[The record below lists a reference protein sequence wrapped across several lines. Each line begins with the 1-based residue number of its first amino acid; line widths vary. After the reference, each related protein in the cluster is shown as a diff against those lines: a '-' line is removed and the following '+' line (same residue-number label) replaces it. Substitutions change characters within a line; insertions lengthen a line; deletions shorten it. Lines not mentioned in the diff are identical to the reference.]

1 MKKYFM
7 VTRYFA
13 VVSFLLTMFSAT
25 AQKIDPSIL
34 QKQWKAAW
42 IAVPGEQP
50 DGYGVYLFRK
60 NVDLPSKP
68 GSFVIHVS
76 ADNRYKLFV
85 NEKLV
90 SLGPARGDIL
100 HWNFETVDIASS
112 LHAGNNVIAAQVW
125 NDGDFRPEA
134 QISLRTG
141 FIVQG
146 ATDAEQILNTNSSWK
161 CIKDSSYKP
170 LKVTLPT
177 YYVTGAGELIDMHT
191 HISNWEKNDYN
202 DSTWKKGQPISPGN
216 PKNIMGAFGT
226 PYGWMLVPSGI
237 PQMELTQQRLM
248 QVRKAEGVSVPS
260 SFPENKTSVTVPAN
274 TVATILLD
282 QAFLTNAYP
291 TLIFSGGKN
300 GTVSLN
306 YAEALFTKYPAKGN
320 RNEIDG
326 KIFMGRKDSI
336 ISDGS
341 KAQAFTS
348 LYFRTYRYI
357 QLRVTTKEEPLVI
370 DDLYGTFTGYPFRY
384 NAKLESEDSELNKI
398 IAIGW
403 RTARLC
409 AVETY
414 TDCPYYEQ
422 LQYIGDTRIQG
433 LVSIYNSGDDR
444 LLKNALNQM
453 DNSRRPEGVTL
464 SRHPSYTPQ
473 YIPTFS
479 LWYIGMLHDYMM
491 YGKDSSFIK
500 NKLEGARGV
509 LNYFRQYQQED
520 GSLKDIPYWLFTD
533 WVYKKDWKDGVGPVG
548 KDGNS
553 ALIDLQLLWA
563 YQLAADMENK
573 MGIKAYASLYLKYA
587 EQLKKTIRDKYWD
600 NNKKLFAD
608 RSDKDLFSQHAN
620 ALAILTGI
628 ISKNEAAEIGEK
640 LFTDTSLA
648 PASIYF
654 KYYLHQALTKAGY
667 GNSYLNWLD
676 KWRENINMGLSTWAE
691 ISDINMA
698 RSDCHAWGASPNIE
712 FFRTVLGIDS
722 DAPGFS
728 KVKIEPHLGTL
739 KNISGQIP
747 HPNGTIFV
755 RYMNKNNKWVIE
767 INLPS
772 KTTGSLTWKGKAYLL
787 KEGKNSLLM

>member
-13 VVSFLLTMFSAT
+13 AVSFLLTMFSVT
-25 AQKIDPSIL
+25 AQKIGTSIL

-50 DGYGVYLFRK
+50 DGYGIYLFRK
-60 NVDLPSKP
+60 NFDLSSKP

-146 ATDAEQILNTNSSWK
+146 ATEAEQILNTNSSWK

-177 YYVTGAGELIDMHT
+177 YYVAGAGELIDMHT
-191 HISNWEKNDYN
+191 HISNWEKNDYY
-202 DSTWKKGQPISPGN
+202 DSAWKRAQPISPGN
-216 PKNIMGAFGT
+216 PKNIIGAFGT
-226 PYGWMLVPSGI
+226 PHGWMLVPSGI

-260 SFPENKTSVTVPAN
+260 SFPEHKTSVTVPAN

-282 QAFLTNAYP
+282 QTFLTNAYP

-300 GTVSLN
+300 GAVSLN
-306 YAEALFTKYPAKGN
+306 YSEALFTKYPAKGN
-320 RNEIDG
+320 RNEING
-326 KIFMGRKDSI
+326 KVFMGRKDSI

-357 QLRVTTKEEPLVI
+357 QLRITTKEEPLVI

-398 IAIGW
+398 IEIGW

-414 TDCPYYEQ
+414 TDCPYY
-422 LQYIGDTRIQG
+422 T
-433 LVSIYNSGDDR
+433 LVMQEY
-444 LLKNALNQM
+444 K
-453 DNSRRPEGVTL
+453 
-464 SRHPSYTPQ
+464 
-473 YIPTFS
+473 
-479 LWYIGMLHDYMM
+479 
-491 YGKDSSFIK
+491 
-500 NKLEGARGV
+500 V
-509 LNYFRQYQQED
+509 LF
-520 GSLKDIPYWLFTD
+520 LFTI
-533 WVYKKDWKDGVGPVG
+533 VE
-548 KDGNS
+548 
-553 ALIDLQLLWA
+553 
-563 YQLAADMENK
+563 M
-573 MGIKAYASLYLKYA
+573 
-587 EQLKKTIRDKYWD
+587 
-600 NNKKLFAD
+600 
-608 RSDKDLFSQHAN
+608 
-620 ALAILTGI
+620 TG
-628 ISKNEAAEIGEK
+628 
-640 LFTDTSLA
+640 
-648 PASIYF
+648 
-654 KYYLHQALTKAGY
+654 
-667 GNSYLNWLD
+667 
-676 KWRENINMGLSTWAE
+676 
-691 ISDINMA
+691 
-698 RSDCHAWGASPNIE
+698 C
-712 FFRTVLGIDS
+712 
-722 DAPGFS
+722 
-728 KVKIEPHLGTL
+728 
-739 KNISGQIP
+739 
-747 HPNGTIFV
+747 
-755 RYMNKNNKWVIE
+755 
-767 INLPS
+767 
-772 KTTGSLTWKGKAYLL
+772 
-787 KEGKNSLLM
+787 